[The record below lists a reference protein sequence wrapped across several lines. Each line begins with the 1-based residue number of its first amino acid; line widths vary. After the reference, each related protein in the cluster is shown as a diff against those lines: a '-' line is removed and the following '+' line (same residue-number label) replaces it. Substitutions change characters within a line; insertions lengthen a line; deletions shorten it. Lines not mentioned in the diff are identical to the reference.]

1 MAFSRGFEKV
11 AAQEKEAFVGLL
23 ARGAMSLARPLAGA
37 AAKAG
42 GSVVR
47 GANKVLGG
55 TLGTVMTGYQAA
67 GDYKKYKGM
76 MDNAAQR

>member
-1 MAFSRGFEKV
+1 MGFSQGFEKV
-11 AAQEKEAFVGLL
+11 ASQEKTAVVGLL
-23 ARGAMSLARPLAGA
+23 ARGAMAVARPLAGA

-55 TLGTVMTGYQAA
+55 TLGTVMTGYQTV
-67 GDYKKYKGM
+67 GDYKKYKNM
-76 MDNAAQR
+76 MNSSIQG